1 MERHGALYVTDATN
15 NTVDAVTGR
24 FTEGTM
30 YSSVTPCGSNSAP
43 ATCPAPG
50 FPANYL
56 ATTNLKTGALTPV
69 KLSGPSLITEGM
81 IFIAR

>member
-1 MERHGALYVTDATN
+1 M
-15 NTVDAVTGR
+15 TGN
-24 FTEGTM
+24 FTEGIM
-30 YSSVTPCGSNSAP
+30 YSSVTPCGANSAP

-56 ATTNLKTGALTPV
+56 ATTNMKTGALTPV
-69 KLSGPSLITEGM
+69 KLTGPALVTEGM